1 MQFVVAM
8 ALDQTLGMLLPL
20 GHGSETGSHY
30 VDKAGFKLTEMHLS
44 LLPECLSSGDQ
55 IPIACCSQETC
66 MERRLFP
73 QDWQSAYS

>member
-30 VDKAGFKLTEMHLS
+30 GQGWLQTHRNALVSASRVLVFRRSNSYSM
-44 LLPECLSSGDQ
+44 LLPRDLHGEEALDRKSVV
-55 IPIACCSQETC
+55 
-66 MERRLFP
+66 
-73 QDWQSAYS
+73 

>member
-44 LLPECLSSGDQ
+44 LHKKIFAGYKRLNTQSS
-55 IPIACCSQETC
+55 TC
-66 MERRLFP
+66 GT
-73 QDWQSAYS
+73 QTV